1 MKWLAPEQQQKGSH
15 LCGSARKGRANGPS
29 CQIQLRFSRW
39 TPIKQKS
46 TMTYLH
52 GTVCMVCDQHN
63 QGHSHFFFPPQHNL
77 IEPLQCPSALHL
89 VNIVIWSVV
98 FSSYILWAAY
108 DFPLKSIPAVS
119 HWLLHLAFVPLNRQS
134 PLSIEYAS
142 IFSFFRQAASANAK
156 RKFCLEYSQ
165 SYQHKTGYPS
175 FSSIPQFKTK
185 TTKKEKKLQRHSPY
199 TNLPNSS
206 TSLRPSVLCFLW
218 ITNSPTYPPP
228 SPCSLSVF
236 MAASHTISC
245 SPALFADGRDERDG
259 AGWLLGYWALST
271 NGRPW
276 QGRFHAPPPRRQPSE
291 QHSHFSTLSLSMFF
305 PLCVCSSSP
314 VVGKD
319 QIHKGLTLC
328 SKACRCGYR
337 NPCWSMFRKRFLENQ
352 NNNWQMTNMAALV
365 VGSSLHWA
373 DQSTK
378 SNQ

>member
-1 MKWLAPEQQQKGSH
+1 MVGTRTTTKRITPLRFRKEGPSQRPQLPDSAPLLKVNAHKTEIQRDIFAWDGLHGLWPIQSRSLSSPPPTQPHWTPTVSQCLAPGQHCH
-15 LCGSARKGRANGPS
+15 LISCVFFIYPLGCIWFSSQINPCCESLAPPS
-29 CQIQLRFSRW
+29 GIHA
-39 TPIKQKS
+39 IKQ
-46 TMTYLH
+46 T
-52 GTVCMVCDQHN
+52 
-63 QGHSHFFFPPQHNL
+63 
-77 IEPLQCPSALHL
+77 ISAFQWVLPAFACS
-89 VNIVIWSVV
+89 SV
-98 FSSYILWAAY
+98 
-108 DFPLKSIPAVS
+108 
-119 HWLLHLAFVPLNRQS
+119 
-134 PLSIEYAS
+134 
-142 IFSFFRQAASANAK
+142 FRQAASANAK

-185 TTKKEKKLQRHSPY
+185 TTKKEKKNAKTLSVHKLTKFFYLSETLSSLLSLDNKLSHLSPA
-199 TNLPNSS
+199 
-206 TSLRPSVLCFLW
+206 
-218 ITNSPTYPPP
+218 SP
-228 SPCSLSVF
+228 PCSLSVF

-314 VVGKD
+314 FVGKD

-352 NNNWQMTNMAALV
+352 NNNWQMPNMAALV